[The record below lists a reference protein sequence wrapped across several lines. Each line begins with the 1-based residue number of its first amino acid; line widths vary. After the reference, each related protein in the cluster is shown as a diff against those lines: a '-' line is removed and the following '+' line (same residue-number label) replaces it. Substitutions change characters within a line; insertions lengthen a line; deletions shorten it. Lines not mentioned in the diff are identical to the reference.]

1 MAAEIPRLEQRG
13 LSVLCWWGWV
23 VRATLFN
30 RSFPRCSLPLWDP
43 LCTNACG
50 EQCSVNKLL
59 FLLEKSAGS
68 RPWSQ
73 HTGAVELGE
82 KILLLVRAL
91 PLPGGRAEGPALLYS
106 GISGT
111 RTSHFVAKDTVPEA
125 FLQDSEPDAFPAL
138 ESYLSSPIPAPA

>member
-30 RSFPRCSLPLWDP
+30 RGFPCCSLLLRDP
-43 LCTNACG
+43 LCTNARG
-50 EQCSVNKLL
+50 EQCAVNQLL
-59 FLLEKSAGS
+59 FLPEKSAGP

-73 HTGAVELGE
+73 HTGAVALGE
-82 KILLLVRAL
+82 KILLLVRAI
-91 PLPGGRAEGPALLYS
+91 PPPEGRAEGPALLYS
-106 GISGT
+106 GILGT
-111 RTSHFVAKDTVPEA
+111 CISHFVAKDTVPEA
-125 FLQDSEPDAFPAL
+125 FLQDSEPGAFPAL